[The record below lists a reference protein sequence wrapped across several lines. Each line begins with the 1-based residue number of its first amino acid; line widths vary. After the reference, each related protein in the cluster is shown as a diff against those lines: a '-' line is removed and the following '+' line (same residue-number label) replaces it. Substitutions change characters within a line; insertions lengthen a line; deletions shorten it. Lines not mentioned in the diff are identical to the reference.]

1 MIVKLP
7 IPFGNID
14 TVDVKAPS
22 PDAITRARSEAI
34 AKRIIQAT
42 TVILKDVVY
51 VDDKPLGD
59 DVKKIPFRSSEYI
72 TTQAFNNASKIVR
85 HFDGSSYCTVCGKEN
100 FHTRQ
105 GEDDNRISL
114 DRFDVNVFSGSD
126 VNFKIETMSEKE
138 SHDMFVEPFGGENQ
152 DDFERRKK
160 CLTFHKFGKEGGD
173 ILEITSMTF
182 RPHTIEDMTKVIK
195 TAKTP
200 KEVNDLLYF
209 ELLTDCDFKWSGPDH
224 EIEDVKD
231 IKNKFAHRPDRLFR
245 FSHISYYDKIYEQLY
260 EYGIKSAEMVC
271 EHCRNE
277 YDFDLPFENFFV
289 YALRPNPG
297 STHTGKRK

>member
-7 IPFGNID
+7 IPFGEID
-14 TVDVKAPS
+14 FVDVKAPS

-34 AKRIIQAT
+34 AKRIIPAAM
-42 TVILKDVVY
+42 VILKDVVY
-51 VDDKPLGD
+51 VDDKPIGD
-59 DVKKIPFRSSEYI
+59 DVKKIPFRSAEYI
-72 TTQAFNNASKIVR
+72 ITQAFNNASKIAR

-105 GEDDNRISL
+105 GENDDRISL
-114 DRFDVNVFSGSD
+114 DRFNVEGISD
-126 VNFKIETMSEKE
+126 NNVNFKIVVMDEKKNPE
-138 SHDMFVEPFGGENQ
+138 MFVEPFGGESK

-160 CLTFHKFGKEGGD
+160 CLTFHRFGKDGED

-182 RPHTIEDMTKVIK
+182 RPHTLEDMMKVVK

-200 KEVNDLLYF
+200 KALNDLLYF
-209 ELLTDCDFKWSGPDH
+209 DLLIDCDFTWSGQDN

-231 IKNKFAHRPDRLFR
+231 IKNKFAHRPDRLFQL
-245 FSHISYYDKIYEQLY
+245 SHINYYDQIYEHLY
-260 EYGIKSAEMVC
+260 EYGLKPAGIIC

-277 YDFDLPFENFFV
+277 YGFELPFENFFV

-297 STHTGKRK
+297 SMLTGKKK